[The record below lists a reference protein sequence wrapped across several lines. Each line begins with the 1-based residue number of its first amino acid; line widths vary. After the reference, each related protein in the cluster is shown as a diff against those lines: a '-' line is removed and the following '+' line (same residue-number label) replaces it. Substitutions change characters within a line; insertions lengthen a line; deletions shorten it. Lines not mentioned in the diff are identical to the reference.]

1 MNKIY
6 NNIINKYKKDIIRIT
21 PKYNDVSIQTDD
33 INEIETS
40 IDNNI
45 YYENMPLIIGV
56 TGKKFNGK
64 DTLGNYLSKY
74 GYKKMAF
81 ADPLKEV
88 LRNIFHFDNEQL
100 YGEDKERLDAYWNV
114 SPRSTMQFIGT
125 DLFRHQ
131 IKKIL
136 PNIKYNIWTE
146 VMKRKIF
153 ELWKINPKQ
162 KIVLTDLRFPDEIKL
177 IKELNGIIIRVK
189 RNIDKS
195 DNEFVV
201 VHESE
206 TYIDIFEV
214 DYDFDNN
221 DTMDKLYKQF
231 DDLFLFETQI
241 QDT

>member
-1 MNKIY
+1 MTDIKILDEKPFHILLIEPGKINQLDWNNPDYIQTLVNMPFVKTILVEPSKFFEKIY
-6 NNIINKYKKDIIRIT
+6 
-21 PKYNDVSIQTDD
+21 
-33 INEIETS
+33 
-40 IDNNI
+40 
-45 YYENMPLIIGV
+45 
-56 TGKKFNGK
+56 
-64 DTLGNYLSKY
+64 
-74 GYKKMAF
+74 
-81 ADPLKEV
+81 
-88 LRNIFHFDNEQL
+88 
-100 YGEDKERLDAYWNV
+100 
-114 SPRSTMQFIGT
+114 
-125 DLFRHQ
+125 
-131 IKKIL
+131 
-136 PNIKYNIWTE
+136 
-146 VMKRKIF
+146 
-153 ELWKINPKQ
+153 ELLKINPKQ

>member
-6 NNIINKYKKDIIRIT
+6 NNIVNKYKKDIIRIT
-21 PKYNDVSIQTDD
+21 PKYNDVSTQTDD

-40 IDNNI
+40 INNDI
-45 YYENMPLIIGV
+45 YYEKMPLIIGI

-64 DTLGNYLSKY
+64 DTLGNYLSRY

-88 LRNIFHFDNEQL
+88 LRNIFHFDDEQL

-131 IKKIL
+131 INKIL

-146 VMKRKIF
+146 VMKRKIV

-189 RNIDKS
+189 RNIDKA
-195 DNEFVV
+195 DNEFIV

-221 DTMDKLYKQF
+221 GTKDELYKQF
-231 DDLFLFETQI
+231 DNLFL
-241 QDT
+241 